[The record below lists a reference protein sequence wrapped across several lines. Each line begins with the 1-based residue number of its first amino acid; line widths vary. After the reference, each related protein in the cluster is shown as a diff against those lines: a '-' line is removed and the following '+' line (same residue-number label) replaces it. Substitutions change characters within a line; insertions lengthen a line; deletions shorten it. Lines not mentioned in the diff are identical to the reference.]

1 MNSYMGQVLD
11 WKSLRFDWNRVRAFL
26 VTAETGSLSAAARE
40 LSQSQPTLSR
50 QVMALEKELGVALFE
65 RGPAGLELTPN
76 GLALLEFAREM
87 GETANRLSLAA
98 TGQSQAIEGNVC
110 ISATEIASAYVLPPI
125 VHGLRAREPGIHI
138 EVVASQRA
146 SDLRRREA
154 DIAIRA
160 FKPTQPYLIARRLG
174 ESHHYLYA
182 SRAYLKAIGWP
193 KKIEDL
199 DDATFL
205 GFDRTDTLIDA
216 YRTLGLELT
225 QKHFP
230 IIVHDQMVQWSMAK
244 AGLGIALMLEDV
256 ATKEPDMVQLLPDSA
271 PLLTENWLVTHR
283 ELHTS
288 RRVRFVYD
296 FLAEQLTSK

>member
-1 MNSYMGQVLD
+1 MNNSTGDLMN
-11 WKSLRFDWNRVRAFL
+11 WNSLQFDWNRVRAFL
-26 VTAETGSLSAAARE
+26 VTAEEGSLSSAARE

-50 QVMALEKELGVALFE
+50 QVSALEKELGVALFE

-76 GLALLEFAREM
+76 GLALLELAREM
-87 GETANRLSLAA
+87 GETANKFSMAA
-98 TGQSQAIEGNVC
+98 SGQSQAIEGSVC
-110 ISATEIASAYVLPPI
+110 ISATEMVAAHVLPPI
-125 VHGLRAREPGIHI
+125 ILDLRAKEPGIDI
-138 EVVASQRA
+138 EVVASQRP

-154 DIAIRA
+154 DMAIRA
-160 FKPTQPYLIARRLG
+160 FRPTQPYLIARRLG
-174 ESHHYLYA
+174 ESQHFLYG
-182 SRAYLKAIGWP
+182 SKAYLNTIDLP
-193 KKIEDL
+193 RRIEDV

-205 GFDRTDTLIDA
+205 GFDRTDTLINH

-244 AGLGIALMLEDV
+244 AGLGIALMLEEV
-256 ATKEPDMVQLLPDSA
+256 ASGEPEMVRVFPDSK
-271 PLLTENWLVTHR
+271 PLVTENWLVTHR

-296 FLAEQLTSK
+296 FLVEHLANK